1 MVTEDGVPEDS
12 SGNVC
17 ASAELHTRT
26 TIGETVNVVEQFPRQ
41 VQELST
47 AEGERS

>member
-26 TIGETVNVVEQFPRQ
+26 TIGETVNVEQFPRQ